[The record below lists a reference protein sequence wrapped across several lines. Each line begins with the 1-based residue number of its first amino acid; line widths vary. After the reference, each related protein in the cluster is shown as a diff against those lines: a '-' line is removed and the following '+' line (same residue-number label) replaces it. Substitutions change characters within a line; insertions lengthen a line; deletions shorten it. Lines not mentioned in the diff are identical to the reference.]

1 VHGIGLLIAVAQGT
15 FNPNGIYAAMTILA
29 VVALTAEGLIT
40 ALENRLIT
48 WRPNRRDEIAL

>member
-1 VHGIGLLIAVAQGT
+1 VKIRLALIA
-15 FNPNGIYAAMTILA
+15 LA